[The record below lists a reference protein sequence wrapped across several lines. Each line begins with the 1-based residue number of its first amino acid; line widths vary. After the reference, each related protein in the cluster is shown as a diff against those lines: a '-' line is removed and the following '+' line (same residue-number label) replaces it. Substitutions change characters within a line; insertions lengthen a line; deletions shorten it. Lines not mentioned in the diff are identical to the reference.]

1 MRDSPCRNPL
11 SPRQQRQKILMV
23 LDGSGWETPRGG
35 CDEHSGKFSLSKK
48 PRFNRPVGERRDF
61 WSCCW
66 LTSGRAHYRRQQ
78 QRGTCTQHN
87 QSTLP
92 QLTVRLSISPVCW
105 TQRIR
110 RIEWKEMFAE
120 SKHNRIA
127 VEFISKG
134 NRTGVYS
141 SLEVSLHKEIACW
154 VNKLQLENWQN
165 IDHTW
170 QDDYYEIWLGI
181 TT

>member
-1 MRDSPCRNPL
+1 MAPDNLAERCC
-11 SPRQQRQKILMV
+11 
-23 LDGSGWETPRGG
+23 GSGWETPRGR
-35 CDEHSGKFSLSKK
+35 CDEHSSKFSLSTK

-61 WSCCW
+61 WRCCW

-78 QRGTCTQHN
+78 QRGTYTQHN
-87 QSTLP
+87 QSTLL
-92 QLTVRLSISPVCW
+92 QLIVRLSISPVCW

-120 SKHNRIA
+120 SKQNRIV

-134 NRTGVYS
+134 NRTGIHS

-154 VNKLQLENWQN
+154 VNKLQLGNWEN
-165 IDHTW
+165 IDQYMTRW
-170 QDDYYEIWLGI
+170 LLWYLVLGI